1 MDNDTLVLQDAAAC
15 LIAIDIQYK
24 LSDFNAKKQLKKHR
38 DKAFNVYSM
47 ARLEL
52 LTDEIICTDTDVEE
66 IKKIRQEI
74 EQAAQA
80 QTLIDGILRM
90 VKFLVAL

>member
-1 MDNDTLVLQDAAAC
+1 MDNDASVLQDAAAT

-38 DKAFNVYSM
+38 DKAFNVYAM

-52 LTDEIICTDTDVEE
+52 LTDEVICTDTDVQEM
-66 IKKIRQEI
+66 KKIRQEI
-74 EQAAQA
+74 EQAAET
-80 QTLIDGILRM
+80 QTLIDGILHL
-90 VKFLVAL
+90 VTFLVAL